1 LRSKSWN
8 LKLEIIKIP
17 NHHTMKKVLLTTLA
31 LAFAI
36 ITFGQDEQPQGWTHK
51 GNIGL
56 NFGQSSY
63 TNWAAGGQSTINGQG
78 IFNYELHY
86 LKGKFSWDNVLNMS
100 LGYSVFD
107 FKKKPIKTDDM
118 IEFTSL
124 AGIKAAKHLNYS
136 AELAFRSQFA
146 KGYDYSKDST
156 HYISRFLAP
165 AYVSLGV
172 GIDWIPSKYFSLYF
186 SPVTAR
192 LTIVNDDYLAS
203 IGAFGV
209 NSLDAHD
216 TTLHAKGEKVRFE
229 FGARAVA
236 KFEYPI
242 AKNID
247 FSTKLELFSNYLNHP
262 ERIDVDWQNM
272 LVLKVNDWLNANLST
287 HLIYDYDIPFYD
299 DAGVKIVGSKVQFKE
314 VLAVG
319 FMINLK

>member
-1 LRSKSWN
+1 
-8 LKLEIIKIP
+8 
-17 NHHTMKKVLLTTLA
+17 MKKVLLSVLTLTLA
-31 LAFAI
+31 MVSFA
-36 ITFGQDEQPQGWTHK
+36 QDEQPQGWTHK

-63 TNWAAGGQSTINGQG
+63 TNWAAGGQNALNWQG
-78 IFNYELHY
+78 VFYYELHY
-86 LKGKFSWDNVLNMS
+86 LKGNFKWDNILNTS
-100 LGYSVFD
+100 LGYSYYD
-107 FKKKPIKTDDM
+107 FKKKPVKTDDM

-124 AGIKAAKHLNYS
+124 AGLKATEHLNYS

-156 HYISRFLAP
+156 QYISHFLAP
-165 AYVSLGV
+165 AYLSLGAGMEWV
-172 GIDWIPSKYFSLYF
+172 PNKYFSIYF
-186 SPVTAR
+186 SPITGR
-192 LTIVNDDYLAS
+192 ITIVNDDYLAS

-209 NSLDAHD
+209 NDLDKND
-216 TTLHAKGEKVRFE
+216 TTVHAKGAKVRYE

-242 AKNID
+242 AKNIN
-247 FSTKLELFSNYLNHP
+247 FGTKLELFSNYLNHP

-272 LVLKVNDWLNANLST
+272 LVLKVNSWLNANLST

-299 DAGVKIVGSKVQFKE
+299 ENGTRIEGSKVQFKE
-314 VLAVG
+314 VLAIG